1 MNILVITF
9 KKAWNIIDKLNT
21 QVKTLIIML
30 LGILFMI
37 FYTQSLSNTIISD
50 YLKQIEKIDQQADKY
65 TIEVAPKIQQCID
78 AIQRDNLECENVLLL
93 NYHNSKKSLQGIRYL
108 YLNCI
113 VESIKGVNSNQ
124 VKQYWSDLEYM
135 YYQDELSKIHN
146 QGYFEI
152 ENIDSVK
159 TQFPKLYKLL
169 LISDAKSA
177 VFYTIEGVESPIG
190 IIIILYKNPRKFNK
204 NNYDSYMSSQIQKL
218 STLLDYPNLKI
229 NE

>member
-1 MNILVITF
+1 
-9 KKAWNIIDKLNT
+9 
-21 QVKTLIIML
+21 
-30 LGILFMI
+30 
-37 FYTQSLSNTIISD
+37 
-50 YLKQIEKIDQQADKY
+50 
-65 TIEVAPKIQQCID
+65 
-78 AIQRDNLECENVLLL
+78 
-93 NYHNSKKSLQGIRYL
+93 
-108 YLNCI
+108 
-113 VESIKGVNSNQ
+113 
-124 VKQYWSDLEYM
+124 M

-152 ENIDSVK
+152 GNIDSVK

-204 NNYDSYMSSQIQKL
+204 NNYDSYISSQIQKL